1 MIPLITFDDFRDP
14 TPMSSFSKKIW
25 VPPLN
30 PSKVFSDPP
39 LGSSDTT
46 DPPFCSPKNEVIP
59 PKILRPPAINNDR
72 SLNPKGLY
80 VLMAFQWV
88 NYKHLSPFPS
98 IDSQQS
104 AAIEI
109 SNPPA
114 IWRVLL
120 WIHEGVLFVIRLK
133 SCKLFSL
140 QTTKQ
145 GSPQFVRASSTVY

>member
-1 MIPLITFDDFRDP
+1 MTFAIP
-14 TPMSSFSKKIW
+14 
-25 VPPLN
+25 PPCLHFPRKFECPPPPN

-39 LGSSDTT
+39 FGFSVTT

-59 PKILRPPAINNDR
+59 LKSFPPAINNDR

-80 VLMAFQWV
+80 LLMAFQWV